1 MTIVYVLGAIL
12 VGWVIGFIDSNL
24 RTSKKIRV
32 AEAQAEA
39 KITEAERKLTLAS
52 QAPQPAQD
60 NPGLLRLKN
69 ENGRIV
75 LELDGEP
82 VERALSPERKKRLIE
97 LITIFRPWLDAGQPS
112 PSQSVSKPMPPPQ
125 TQQAMA
131 PVSEPIARPLQSA
144 TLLPKKPEPE
154 KNLASLSIVQ
164 QIDTVLQARIID
176 TPLAKQGV
184 RLQESLHG
192 DVEVYVG
199 LKKFHTVEDVPDEV
213 VKSTIRAAIA
223 EWEEKYT
230 PGAQNK

>member
-12 VGWVIGFIDSNL
+12 VGWVIGFVDSNL
-24 RTSKKIRV
+24 RTAKKIRA
-32 AEAQAEA
+32 AEAEA
-39 KITEAERKLTLAS
+39 AATIAATEQKLALAS
-52 QAPQPAQD
+52 QAPQIVKD

-69 ENGRIV
+69 ESGRIV

-97 LITIFRPWLDAGQPS
+97 LITIFRPWLDTGQPS
-112 PSQSVSKPMPPPQ
+112 QTASRPMPPPQ
-125 TQQAMA
+125 AQPMMT
-131 PVSEPIARPLQSA
+131 PVSEPISRPIQPA
-144 TLLPKKPEPE
+144 AAAPKKPELE

-164 QIDTVLQARIID
+164 QIDSVLQARIVD

-184 RLQESLHG
+184 RLQESLQG

-199 LKKFHTVEDVPDEV
+199 LKKFHSVEDVPDEAV
-213 VKSTIRAAIA
+213 RSTIRAAIA

-230 PGAQNK
+230 PGAAK